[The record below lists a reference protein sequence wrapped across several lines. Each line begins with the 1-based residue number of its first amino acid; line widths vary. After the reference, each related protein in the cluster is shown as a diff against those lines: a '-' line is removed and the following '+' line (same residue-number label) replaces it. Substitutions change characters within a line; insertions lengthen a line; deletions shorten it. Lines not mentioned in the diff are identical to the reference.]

1 TSTPEPGSAPP
12 GPVSPAAGQMFW
24 SCWSCRILS
33 GGGLLLGPLYV
44 FLAARKVMRQG
55 GTTSMGNVAQI
66 AFAASLAAWG
76 IVVITDPVGKSH
88 RKT

>member
-1 TSTPEPGSAPP
+1 MRQAYRDIPQETCSCNSMHAEP
-12 GPVSPAAGQMFW
+12 
-24 SCWSCRILS
+24 LN
-33 GGGLLLGPLYV
+33 V
-44 FLAARKVMRQG
+44 FLATRKVMRQG